1 MTVAAIVTLYN
12 RPHNVRRV
20 AEAWMAQTQT
30 PDELWLLTEGRII
43 TEVYKQEWPDWRHI
57 RELPT
62 PRRTDGTYAVV
73 PYAQK
78 INYALDRTACD
89 FIVYGTDDSF
99 PAPEKVGRMSHALDA
114 NPDWG
119 VVYCGQSWRS
129 PDGTEGHR
137 GDIGRIDNA
146 FSVIDHTQVM
156 HRLTADRWDLDGEI
170 RLGDA
175 LFWRRLHASLGA
187 FYPVADE
194 LDRTEQTADGISTS
208 R

>member
-12 RPHNVRRV
+12 RPHNVPRV
-20 AEAWMAQTQT
+20 AAAWDAQTKR
-30 PDELWLLTEGRII
+30 PDELWVLAEGKIM
-43 TEVYKQEWPDWRHI
+43 QEIYRSEWYDWRHM
-57 RELPT
+57 RDLPT
-62 PRRTDGTYAVV
+62 ARNPDGTYAVV

-89 FIVYGTDDSF
+89 YIIYGTDDSF
-99 PAPEKVGRMSHALDA
+99 PAPDKVERMSAALDA

-129 PDGTEGHR
+129 PDGNEGHR
-137 GDIGRIDNA
+137 GDMGPVANA
-146 FSVIDHTQVM
+146 HSVIDHTQVM
-156 HRLTADRWDLDGEI
+156 HRLTADRWALDSDI

-175 LFWRRLHASLGA
+175 AFWMKLHASLGA
-187 FYPVADE
+187 FHPVPYE